1 MDSRTSRLNP
11 LGTSFTETHWELSD
25 PGSDT
30 SELFQARQRTPVR
43 STPEIRKTNNF
54 AGRKTKNAPPIT
66 GLSPGIFL
74 FWNFLDALFLEKLD
88 AKCVENTSR
97 LEDVPKIDLNSS
109 RCQVDPFYE
118 HVSQPQNAPYSK
130 NRIWSISRTRQNIFV
145 YRNL

>member
-66 GLSPGIFL
+66 GLSP
-74 FWNFLDALFLEKLD
+74 
-88 AKCVENTSR
+88 
-97 LEDVPKIDLNSS
+97 
-109 RCQVDPFYE
+109 
-118 HVSQPQNAPYSK
+118 
-130 NRIWSISRTRQNIFV
+130 
-145 YRNL
+145 

>member
-66 GLSPGIFL
+66 GLSPGNHIFPHLEIFL
-74 FWNFLDALFLEKLD
+74 NAFF
-88 AKCVENTSR
+88 R
-97 LEDVPKIDLNSS
+97 KIG
-109 RCQVDPFYE
+109 REMC
-118 HVSQPQNAPYSK
+118 
-130 NRIWSISRTRQNIFV
+130 
-145 YRNL
+145 